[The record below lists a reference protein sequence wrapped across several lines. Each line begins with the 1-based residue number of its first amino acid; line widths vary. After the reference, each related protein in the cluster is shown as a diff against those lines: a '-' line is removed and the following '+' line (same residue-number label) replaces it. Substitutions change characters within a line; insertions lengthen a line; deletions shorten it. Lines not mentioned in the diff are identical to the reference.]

1 MLERIDI
8 VDLLDAFDLMEALDI
23 TEALDFALD
32 GLDLRPDVE
41 VEV

>member
-32 GLDLRPDVE
+32 GLDRRPDVE